1 MILYLRLQKMLIEH
15 LQRFTCI
22 LKTTVDKK
30 EYIRLFSNGD
40 LDYHEWHNALKRFF
54 SVFPGAVTFDIPCY

>member
-30 EYIRLFSNGD
+30 RIYTFIFEWRFGLPRMVQRL
-40 LDYHEWHNALKRFF
+40 KKIF
-54 SVFPGAVTFDIPCY
+54 SVFPGAITFDILCY